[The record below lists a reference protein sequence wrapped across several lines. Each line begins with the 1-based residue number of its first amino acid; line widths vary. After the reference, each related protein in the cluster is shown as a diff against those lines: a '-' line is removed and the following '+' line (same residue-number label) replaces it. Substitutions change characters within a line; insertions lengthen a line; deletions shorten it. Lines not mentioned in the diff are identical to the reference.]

1 MKEQTFHFDNI
12 IKSNNYTTID
22 ITSSVSGTYTLKEY
36 YKRNDIK
43 DYCIF
48 CLPLLLSIGD
58 IKNHLFDREVVYNDF
73 YENVEEL
80 KNTIDDLLNSI
91 NKDTTI
97 RIYSS
102 KLNIDDY
109 LLMLY
114 ICNLLKDK
122 DNTIKVVFV
131 SDYKD
136 VFSLG
141 ALDTTEI
148 KEIFNKENILTKE
161 EVNNYSK
168 EWEELINV
176 NSELRV
182 FENNKV
188 INKNYSDYDDIILNE
203 LDKLGQCKI
212 PVLVGNLLAN
222 AITTSYEVQT
232 YSYLVERLIKN
243 NKIKINDDI
252 IEKEK

>member
-1 MKEQTFHFDNI
+1 MNEQKYHFDNI
-12 IKSNNYTTID
+12 IKSDNYTTID
-22 ITSSVSGTYTLKEY
+22 ITSSVSGAYTLKEY
-36 YKRNDIK
+36 YKRNDIN

-73 YENVEEL
+73 YENVVEF

-91 NKDTTI
+91 NQDTII

-102 KLNIDDY
+102 KINIDDY

-141 ALDTTEI
+141 ALDTTEVKEVLN
-148 KEIFNKENILTKE
+148 KEIELTE
-161 EVNNYSK
+161 EQVNNYSK

-243 NKIKINDDI
+243 NKIKINEDI

>member
-1 MKEQTFHFDNI
+1 MKEQTFHFDNV

-22 ITSSVSGTYTLKEY
+22 ITSSVSGAYTLNEY
-36 YKRNDIK
+36 YKRNNIN

-58 IKNHLFDREVVYNDF
+58 IKNHLFDREMVYDNF
-73 YENVEEL
+73 
-80 KNTIDDLLNSI
+80 KKSIDDLLNSI
-91 NKDTTI
+91 NQDTII
-97 RIYSS
+97 RVYSS
-102 KLNIDDY
+102 KINIDDY
-109 LLMLY
+109 LLILY

-122 DNTIKVVFV
+122 VNTIKVVFV
-131 SDYKD
+131 NDYKD

-141 ALDTTEI
+141 TLDTTEVKEVLN
-148 KEIFNKENILTKE
+148 KEIELTE
-161 EVNNYSK
+161 EQVNNYSK
-168 EWEELINV
+168 EWEELINA
-176 NSELRV
+176 NSELRA
-182 FENNKV
+182 FENDKV

-232 YSYLVERLIKN
+232 YSYLVERLINN
-243 NKIKINDDI
+243 NKIKINEDI

>member
-1 MKEQTFHFDNI
+1 MKEQTFYFDNI

-22 ITSSVSGTYTLKEY
+22 ITSSVSGAYTLKEY

-48 CLPLLLSIGD
+48 CLPLLLSLGD
-58 IKNHLFDREVVYNDF
+58 IKNHIFDREMVYDNF
-73 YENVEEL
+73 E
-80 KNTIDDLLNSI
+80 NTIDDLLNSI
-91 NKDTTI
+91 NKDTII

-102 KLNIDDY
+102 KINIDDY

-141 ALDTTEI
+141 ALDTTEV
-148 KEIFNKENILTKE
+148 KEVLNKENILTEE

-243 NKIKINDDI
+243 NKIKINEDI
-252 IEKEK
+252 IENEK

>member
-1 MKEQTFHFDNI
+1 
-12 IKSNNYTTID
+12 
-22 ITSSVSGTYTLKEY
+22 
-36 YKRNDIK
+36 
-43 DYCIF
+43 
-48 CLPLLLSIGD
+48 
-58 IKNHLFDREVVYNDF
+58 
-73 YENVEEL
+73 
-80 KNTIDDLLNSI
+80 
-91 NKDTTI
+91 
-97 RIYSS
+97 
-102 KLNIDDY
+102 
-109 LLMLY
+109 MLY
-114 ICNLLKDK
+114 ICNVLKDK
-122 DNTIKVVFV
+122 ANTSKVVFV

-141 ALDTTEI
+141 ALDTTEVKEVLN
-148 KEIFNKENILTKE
+148 KEIELTKE
-161 EVNNYSK
+161 EANNYSK
-168 EWEELINV
+168 EWKELINV

-243 NKIKINDDI
+243 NKIKINEDI
-252 IEKEK
+252 IEREK

>member
-1 MKEQTFHFDNI
+1 MKEQTFHFDNV

-22 ITSSVSGTYTLKEY
+22 ITSSVSGAYTLKEY
-36 YKRNDIK
+36 YKRNNIN

-58 IKNHLFDREVVYNDF
+58 IKNHLFDREMVYDNF
-73 YENVEEL
+73 
-80 KNTIDDLLNSI
+80 KKSIDDLLNSI
-91 NKDTTI
+91 NQDTII
-97 RIYSS
+97 RVYSS
-102 KLNIDDY
+102 KINIDDY

-141 ALDTTEI
+141 ALDTTEVKEVLNNEI
-148 KEIFNKENILTKE
+148 KLTKE
-161 EVNNYSK
+161 EINNYSK
-168 EWEELINV
+168 EWEELINA
-176 NSELRV
+176 NSELRA
-182 FENNKV
+182 FENDKV

-243 NKIKINDDI
+243 NKIKLNEDI

>member
-12 IKSNNYTTID
+12 IKSNNYTIID
-22 ITSSVSGTYTLKEY
+22 ITSSVSGAYTLKEY

-48 CLPLLLSIGD
+48 CLPLVLSIGD
-58 IKNHLFDREVVYNDF
+58 IKNDLFDRDVLDNDF
-73 YENVEEL
+73 KEDIE
-80 KNTIDDLLNSI
+80 KLLNSI
-91 NKDTTI
+91 NQDSII

-102 KLNIDDY
+102 KIDIDDY

-141 ALDTTEI
+141 ALDTSEI
-148 KEIFNKENILTKE
+148 KEVLNKEIELTKE
-161 EVNNYSK
+161 EANNYSK

-182 FENNKV
+182 FENNRV

-243 NKIKINDDI
+243 NKIKLNEDI
-252 IEKEK
+252 IEKER

>member
-22 ITSSVSGTYTLKEY
+22 ITSSVSGAYTLKEY
-36 YKRNDIK
+36 YKRNNNN

-48 CLPLLLSIGD
+48 CVPLLLSLGD

-102 KLNIDDY
+102 KIDIDDY

-136 VFSLG
+136 AFSLG
-141 ALDTTEI
+141 ALDTTEV
-148 KEIFNKENILTKE
+148 KEVLNNEIILTKVE
-161 EVNNYSK
+161 INNYSK
-168 EWEELINV
+168 DWEELINI

-182 FENNKV
+182 LENNKV
-188 INKNYSDYDDIILNE
+188 INKNYSDYDNIILNE

-212 PVLVGNLLAN
+212 PQLIGKLLAS
-222 AITTSYEVQT
+222 AITTSHEVQT

-243 NKIKINDDI
+243 NKIKINEDI

>member
-1 MKEQTFHFDNI
+1 MKEQTFHFDNV

-22 ITSSVSGTYTLKEY
+22 ITSSVSGAYTLKEY
-36 YKRNDIK
+36 YKRNNIN

-58 IKNHLFDREVVYNDF
+58 IKNHLFDREMVYDNF
-73 YENVEEL
+73 
-80 KNTIDDLLNSI
+80 KKSIDDLLNSI
-91 NKDTTI
+91 NQDTII

-102 KLNIDDY
+102 KIDIDDY

-131 SDYKD
+131 NDYKD

-141 ALDTTEI
+141 ALDTTEVKEVLN
-148 KEIFNKENILTKE
+148 KEIELTE
-161 EVNNYSK
+161 EQVNNYSK

-176 NSELRV
+176 NSEIRV

-188 INKNYSDYDDIILNE
+188 INKSYSDYDDIILNE

-243 NKIKINDDI
+243 NKIKINEDI